1 MARGRLQV
9 HGQGR
14 GGAPQG
20 RRTDAQCVHLRQQF
34 FFEGR
39 RLGACG
45 GASHLAQK
53 GVLGEP
59 RHLVEGGA
67 HAQPDDERRA
77 GVGRLLAHTVE
88 YHASH
93 AGGARAG
100 GQHDHAGGV
109 VGASA
114 LQQYVQDGAGTGHE
128 FQLAEGGRVVAS
140 VGAVEQ
146 GVAHERHAQ
155 TAVRVSPGHRVVH
168 AAEDVAGH
176 RERLPDFQT
185 HPHAAG
191 VLADRYVVGHADA
204 GVLQDAVEHAGL
216 PALRRRFIACR
227 FHGLSEIGPQRH
239 GALANGVVNR
249 LAYRLGVK
257 AFGSQWLSGAPFVGH
272 VFASRH
278 FASGHR
284 FGGLFVH
291 GRLHPIVGPVW
302 SKNFELLESPWE
314 IFSDFPGN

>member
-1 MARGRLQV
+1 MQ
-9 HGQGR
+9 
-14 GGAPQG
+14 GGAV
-20 RRTDAQCVHLRQQF
+20 A
-34 FFEGR
+34 
-39 RLGACG
+39 
-45 GASHLAQK
+45 
-53 GVLGEP
+53 
-59 RHLVEGGA
+59 
-67 HAQPDDERRA
+67 
-77 GVGRLLAHTVE
+77 
-88 YHASH
+88 
-93 AGGARAG
+93 
-100 GQHDHAGGV
+100 
-109 VGASA
+109 
-114 LQQYVQDGAGTGHE
+114 GHE
-128 FQLAEGGRVVAS
+128 LQLAEGGRVVAG

-155 TAVRVSPGHRVVH
+155 AAVRVGPGHRVVH

-176 RERLPDFQT
+176 CERLADFQT

-191 VLADRYVVGHADA
+191 VLADGHAVGRADA
-204 GVLQDAVEHAGL
+204 GVFQDAVEHAGL
-216 PALRRRFIACR
+216 PALGCCLLARR
-227 FHGLSEIGPQRH
+227 FHGLPKIGSQRH